1 MSNSKREK
9 IIEQL
14 KQVKD
19 PELDLDICTL
29 ELVYEV
35 EPKENGEVYIQM
47 TYTTPMCPYGPE
59 LNAGVKEKLG
69 EIGYEEEDID
79 LEITFQ
85 PRWEPSDE
93 LREALGI

>member
-1 MSNSKREK
+1 MSSSRKEEV
-9 IIEQL
+9 IEQL
-14 KQVKD
+14 KKVED
-19 PELDLDICTL
+19 PELELDIWTL

-59 LNAGVKEKLG
+59 LNNGVKEKLE
-69 EIGYEEEDID
+69 EIGYSEEDIE

-93 LREALGI
+93 LRKALGI